1 MTDSVGVRYSAG
13 SGKKTSGRTKSF
25 CLLTALDWGSPN
37 KAMLLALI
45 EPNTGFM
52 GNDSGSYLNKPTP
65 PIAPQEDPPKKTEHA
80 LRISKRKAWPLRTPV
95 FFPSALAAAMLS
107 V

>member
-1 MTDSVGVRYSAG
+1 VGVRYAAG
-13 SGKKTSGRTKSF
+13 SGIKTSGRKKSF
-25 CLLTALDWGSPN
+25 CLLTALDWGSPH
-37 KAMLLALI
+37 KAMLLTLI
-45 EPNTGFM
+45 EPNTGLM

-65 PIAPQEDPPKKTEHA
+65 QSPHKRTLQKKAERV
-80 LRISKRKAWPLRTPV
+80 LRICKRKAWPLRTHV